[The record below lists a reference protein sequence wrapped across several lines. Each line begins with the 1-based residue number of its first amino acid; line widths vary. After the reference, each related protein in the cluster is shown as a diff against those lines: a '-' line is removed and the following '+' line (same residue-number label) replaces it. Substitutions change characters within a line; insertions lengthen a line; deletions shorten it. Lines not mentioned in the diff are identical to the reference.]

1 MSVTIQAMEDIATA
15 LPEISFGASGDIGNS
30 IEVTDLGDDMGM
42 SLLVNSKYVNSD
54 SGGRNDGFQVETNR
68 GGGTS
73 MNISG
78 FGGGSDEISI
88 DRLDTLQP
96 ISFDLGS
103 SSAAPQISIARESTN
118 PYQAAN
124 SFGPGGAYGNQQ
136 SSSGPAI
143 TLNAGGPPRDPIK
156 EASEKADL
164 INKLQR
170 LEAKGFPV
178 AKRFTMDNALDE
190 IKAEFNR
197 LVDARQLETS
207 IKFQRNMLMG
217 FVTGLEWMNNK
228 FDPFDLKLDGW
239 SEAVHENAE
248 DYDEIFEELY
258 DKYKEKGKMPPE
270 ARLIFQMA
278 GSGFMCHLTNSYFKS
293 KMPSADDI
301 FKKNPEL
308 AKQFAA
314 AAATSASPAF
324 GNFMGMAMG
333 GSQQQQQQQQQQQ
346 PQGVPLGM
354 ASGPGAFFNS
364 PQMPQHVAAAPP
376 VQTARREMR
385 GPTGVD
391 DILKTF
397 EEVRLAEEQQSMN
410 MPFSPPSSNNS
421 PAMAAAEEMQS
432 LASGDMGS
440 VTTERTARGGRRRRQ
455 APAGNVVSLNV

>member
-1 MSVTIQAMEDIATA
+1 MSVTIQAMEDIATS

-42 SLLVNSKYVNSD
+42 SLLANNKYMGPDN
-54 SGGRNDGFQVETNR
+54 GGGGGGGGGFHFETNG

-73 MNISG
+73 MNVTG
-78 FGGGSDEISI
+78 FGGGADEISI
-88 DRLDTLQP
+88 DKLDTLQP
-96 ISFDLGS
+96 ISLDLGS
-103 SSAAPQISIARESTN
+103 GPAPQISIQREAQS

-124 SFGPGGAYGNQQ
+124 SFGPGNAYGNQQ

-143 TLNAGGPPRDPIK
+143 TLNSGPPRDPMK
-156 EASEKADL
+156 EASEKAEL

-190 IKAEFNR
+190 IKAEYNR

-207 IKFQRNMLMG
+207 IKFQRNMMMG

-239 SEAVHENAE
+239 SEAVHENVE

-270 ARLIFQMA
+270 ARLLFQMA

-314 AAATSASPAF
+314 AAATSASPGF

-333 GSQQQQQQQQQQQ
+333 VPPQQQAPPQ

-364 PQMPQHVAAAPP
+364 PQMPQHVAANPPP

-385 GPTGVD
+385 GPSGVD

-397 EEVRLAEEQQSMN
+397 EEVRIAEEQQSMN
-410 MPFSPPSSNNS
+410 IPFSPPSSNNS

-432 LASGDMGS
+432 LASGDLGS

-455 APAGNVVSLNV
+455 APAGNIVSLNV